1 MTGVSDDR
9 FLLVTASMG
18 AGHDQ
23 VAAEL
28 ARRLEA
34 AGAQT
39 QVIDLLSVLP
49 LHIGAMISGGY
60 ARMLRYAPWLYEG
73 IYSTF
78 MAPRRGPRPTP
89 APLVRL
95 AARHLAPVLA
105 DTRPTCVLSTFH
117 LAGQVVGH
125 LRTAGRLAAPS
136 VVAVT
141 EVVPHQMWLARGTDL
156 YCCLYP
162 SIAEEVTARTGTAAI
177 APGPVVDPRFRRALG
192 PERGR
197 EALGLAPDEDAVLIS
212 TGSWGV
218 GDPVEIIE
226 TLAGIARVR
235 PVVLC
240 GNNAR
245 LRKRVAAVPGALAL
259 GWRDDVPDLLAAAS
273 IVVDNAGGSMC
284 MEAFASGVPVV
295 GHRPI
300 PGHGGPV
307 VHALTDAGLVRYA
320 ADDAALTAAV
330 EQLRCPGPERDA
342 LVRRADS
349 VFAEDPSTAI
359 TRWLRASAGR

>member
-1 MTGVSDDR
+1 MSDDR

-28 ARRLEA
+28 ARRFEA
-34 AGAQT
+34 TGAHA
-39 QVIDLLSVLP
+39 QVVDLLSVLP
-49 LHIGAMISGGY
+49 WRIGTMISGGY

-95 AARHLAPVLA
+95 AARRLAPILA
-105 DTRPTCVLSTFH
+105 EADPTCVVSTFH
-117 LAGQVVGH
+117 LAGQTVGH
-125 LRTAGRLAAPS
+125 LRNTGRLGAPS

-162 SIAEEVTARTGTAAI
+162 SIADAVTARTGTAAI
-177 APGPVVDPRFRRALG
+177 APGPVVDPRFLRAPG
-192 PERGR
+192 PEPGR
-197 EALGLAPDEDAVLIS
+197 TALGLAPGEDAVLIS

-218 GDPVEIIE
+218 GDPVEIVA
-226 TLAGIARVR
+226 TLARIERVR

-245 LRKRVAAVPGALAL
+245 LRERVASVPGALAL
-259 GWRDDVPDLLAAAS
+259 GWRDDVPELLAAAAV
-273 IVVDNAGGSMC
+273 VVDNAGGSMC
-284 MEAFASGVPVV
+284 MEAFASRVPVV

-307 VHALTDAGLVRYA
+307 VRALADDGLVRYA
-320 ADDAALTAAV
+320 ADDTALTAAV
-330 EQLRCPGPERDA
+330 EALRQPGPERDA
-342 LVRRADS
+342 LVRRAGS
-349 VFAEDPSTAI
+349 VFAEDPGVAI
-359 TRWLRASAGR
+359 TRWLRASVAH